1 MSSGPDAGDRSRFAK
16 LGMAINEE
24 LTQACRDVLE
34 MEVPPGLVY
43 NKVKS
48 SSVYKN
54 IRPEQELRLIG
65 AKTDGYK
72 QFDITLLYTLIR
84 NVCTKIP
91 RPTKGWGGNTMPAIG
106 QITTGDDVERI
117 RLLRN
122 SMFGHISSASTSKTD
137 FDNTWSV
144 ITDICQRLQTCTK
157 KDYISGLSNIQR
169 QTLEEEN
176 ETTVIEK
183 LREDYKNNQCLMEK
197 MSFLEQDLLESKL
210 KSENKENT
218 LVKDILQNWQEEDI
232 AFIPTRA
239 SEVVEE
245 KLKSQNLIALVGN
258 SGSGKSAIIQH
269 IALKYKERGWNVIPV
284 NKVEEIKTICS
295 NGVSETRFLFVF
307 NDPLGKESLDEISYH
322 SWKSFEE
329 MLEMCLKRNKL
340 LISCRRCVFYDKR
353 VKGILV
359 DESTA
364 VEIDNEEN
372 GLTVE
377 EKRAIF
383 YQYSQN
389 MKLTQNIETEILK
402 TDAYFPLL
410 CKLFSREA
418 NYKEKGVDFFKNPY
432 KFIKREIE
440 IWKKTDKKKF
450 CSLMLI
456 VAFKNNLKID
466 TIVRSDISMMKYK
479 EILGMCELQENTHI
493 SVIRS
498 TLNEL
503 KGSYV
508 KRVGHGFQFLHDF
521 VMEIT
526 TLVFGIDCPQ
536 GTMQYAD
543 SGFLRRGVR
552 IEDDTEEEDR
562 DPFTVYLPEEYIG
575 DLVDR
580 FIIDMQTERL
590 IDVLLNPCL
599 RKESVIKT
607 FKEKVDSLEKLLVRI
622 KWKIDRSEFPNAF
635 EGAGLSKIRFL
646 DWKDEICPLVGFI
659 IFCHNEISSFFL
671 KGISETK
678 LKEYPIFSALCANS
692 DLNLIDYL
700 SEEYKKASIM
710 EMWGSYLPIHI
721 ASVFHNFSIIQ
732 ELVKFAANVNKFTT
746 YGNWTPLMLAAA
758 NDDEHLRETGLHT
771 KEGERRNKTILCL
784 LNNGADINLC
794 NKNGSSPLLGACE
807 FGNDST
813 VQLLLNKGS
822 DINLSNKNGFSPLY
836 KACQNGHAST
846 AQLLLSNGADIN
858 LCNNNG
864 VSPLYI
870 ACQNGHDSTV
880 QLLLNNGADIN
891 LCEKNGASP
900 LYKACKKGYDSI
912 VQFLLKGGADINLSC
927 YKEHVNTVQLLLKNG
942 AYINLCDNDGT
953 SPLFIAC
960 YKEHVNTVQLLLNN
974 GADINLCDCDGCSP
988 LHAASHNGYDSI
1000 VQLLLNNDA
1009 EINLCNKNGTSPLYV
1024 ACQNKHDST
1033 VQLLLKGGADINVCN
1048 KYGASPFY
1056 LACYNEHDS
1065 MVQLLLNKGADINL
1079 RCDNGPSPLYLAC
1092 YNGHDSLVQQL
1103 VNNGANLNLSDNDG
1117 VSPLYMACQGG
1128 HDDRVQLLLSNG
1140 ADINLC
1146 NNYGVNPLH
1155 VACYYGHIST
1165 VQLLLKNGANI
1176 SLCDKSG
1183 ASALWIACLNEHD
1196 TTIQLLLDNGA
1207 DINLSDN
1214 NGTSPL
1220 YMSRQK
1226 GYDSTVQLLLNYGA
1240 NKNLCDN

>member
-84 NVCTKIP
+84 NICTKIP

-440 IWKKTDKKKF
+440 IWKK
-450 CSLMLI
+450 
-456 VAFKNNLKID
+456 N
-466 TIVRSDISMMKYK
+466 RQK
-479 EILGMCELQENTHI
+479 EILL
-493 SVIRS
+493 SYVDFIRS

-503 KGSYV
+503 KVSYV

-635 EGAGLSKIRFL
+635 EGA
-646 DWKDEICPLVGFI
+646 
-659 IFCHNEISSFFL
+659 
-671 KGISETK
+671 
-678 LKEYPIFSALCANS
+678 
-692 DLNLIDYL
+692 
-700 SEEYKKASIM
+700 
-710 EMWGSYLPIHI
+710 
-721 ASVFHNFSIIQ
+721 

-771 KEGERRNKTILCL
+771 KEGEDLVTKSMLTR
-784 LNNGADINLC
+784 
-794 NKNGSSPLLGACE
+794 
-807 FGNDST
+807 
-813 VQLLLNKGS
+813 
-822 DINLSNKNGFSPLY
+822 
-836 KACQNGHAST
+836 
-846 AQLLLSNGADIN
+846 
-858 LCNNNG
+858 
-864 VSPLYI
+864 
-870 ACQNGHDSTV
+870 
-880 QLLLNNGADIN
+880 
-891 LCEKNGASP
+891 
-900 LYKACKKGYDSI
+900 
-912 VQFLLKGGADINLSC
+912 
-927 YKEHVNTVQLLLKNG
+927 
-942 AYINLCDNDGT
+942 
-953 SPLFIAC
+953 
-960 YKEHVNTVQLLLNN
+960 
-974 GADINLCDCDGCSP
+974 P

-1009 EINLCNKNGTSPLYV
+1009 EINLCNKNGTSPLFV

-1226 GYDSTVQLLLNYGA
+1226 GYDSTVQLLLNDGA
-1240 NKNLCDN
+1240 NKNLMIINDKL